1 MREVYTYG
9 KIEKGVL
16 KITRRAAFLEA
27 IRSLPDGRVTVTI
40 AKQYKRRSVPEN
52 AYYWGVVVN
61 EFVQGWFDTNG
72 EKVSIDRAHWLLK
85 QECNSIE
92 VINQKTGKII
102 KCPQDTHTMTTVEFE
117 AYLTDCRRFI
127 AEWFGREVPLPN
139 EQLEIF
145 NQ

>member
-9 KIEKGVL
+9 QVEKGVL

-27 IRSLPDGRVTVTI
+27 IKSLPDGRVTVTI

-52 AYYWGVVVN
+52 AYSWGVVVN
-61 EFVQGWFDTNG
+61 EFVQGYLETTG
-72 EKVSIDRAHWLLK
+72 EKIHPQQAHETLK
-85 QECNSIE
+85 IECNS
-92 VINQKTGKII
+92 TII
-102 KCPQDTHTMTTVEFE
+102 PKDNRYIKVPKSTAKMSTMEFE
-117 AYLTDCRRFI
+117 DYLTDCRRFI